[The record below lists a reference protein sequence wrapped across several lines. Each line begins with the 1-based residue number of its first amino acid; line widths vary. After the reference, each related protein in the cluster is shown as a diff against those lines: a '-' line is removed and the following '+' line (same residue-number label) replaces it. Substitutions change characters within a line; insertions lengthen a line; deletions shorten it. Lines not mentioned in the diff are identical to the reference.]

1 MTKKKK
7 KLDTDGSHATAEA
20 WPQAYH
26 STPPSEAPHKPVLLQ
41 GQSLDLAWA
50 SFWAV
55 ISCPLVFP
63 GMCPAGINCPKPTH
77 QRLLSFFFSFP
88 KQNFLPDSSP
98 LCGSVPSA
106 NASPS
111 KSFSARLWSYK
122 DVASIWICLAINLQ
136 STLHTIARIS
146 ISNNSSA

>member
-1 MTKKKK
+1 MPSRRILHDPSKQSSAHPGNDKKKKK
-7 KLDTDGSHATAEA
+7 KLDTDGSHAKAEA

-63 GMCPAGINCPKPTH
+63 GLCPAGINCPKPTH
-77 QRLLSFFFSFP
+77 QRLLSFFFF
-88 KQNFLPDSSP
+88 F
-98 LCGSVPSA
+98 
-106 NASPS
+106 S
-111 KSFSARLWSYK
+111 KAELLTR
-122 DVASIWICLAINLQ
+122 
-136 STLHTIARIS
+136 
-146 ISNNSSA
+146 